1 MEKPKSENQ
10 PAETEANKD
19 SKPTEQENKQKAV
32 VDMQAPDI
40 TNPADKIDEQDFII
54 NPNKFVNTTGKEIDY
69 QKLIAHFGCH
79 GVDETLKTKFEA
91 VTGQTMHHML
101 RRDIFFAHRDFHVF
115 LKAVED
121 KKPVYLYTGRGPS
134 TDSMHLGH
142 LLPFI
147 FCKYLQDV
155 FGCPMVIQITD
166 DEKYFYQPQQ
176 SEKFKPKDLNW
187 FSEIALENI
196 KDIIACGFDESKTF
210 IFRDCDYIGTMYP
223 NICRMQRH
231 ITYSQ
236 VKGIFGFDGSEN
248 TGKVAYPAIQ
258 AVPCMSSTFPHIF
271 GDKNNAVCLIPCG
284 IDQDPY
290 FRMTRDIAQRMKFP
304 KPTGIYSKFFP
315 ALQGFDGKMSSSIPN
330 SAIFLTDTPAQIKN
344 KINKYAFSG
353 GKVTLEEHRKYGA
366 DIDVDVSYNYLRF
379 FLEDDAKLD
388 DIGKKYKSGEMLTSE
403 VKSVLIDIL
412 QKVVGDHQAAR
423 KNVSMEMVHR
433 FMKIRPIK

>member
-1 MEKPKSENQ
+1 MEVNQ
-10 PAETEANKD
+10 TEIQEIKM
-19 SKPTEQENKQKAV
+19 EQKVHEEKQTGEQKG
-32 VDMQAPDI
+32 
-40 TNPADKIDEQDFII
+40 NDEDFII

-69 QKLIAHFGCH
+69 QKLINHFGCS
-79 GVDETLKTKFEA
+79 GLTEELKQKFET
-91 VTGQTMHHML
+91 VSGKKMHALL

-115 LKAVED
+115 LKAVEE
-121 KKPVYLYTGRGPS
+121 KKPHYLYTGRGPS

-155 FGCPMVIQITD
+155 FDCPMVIQITD
-166 DEKYFYQPQQ
+166 DEKYFYQQTQ
-176 SEKFKPKDLNW
+176 TDKHKPNDLDW
-187 FSEIALENI
+187 FSNIAIENI
-196 KDIIACGFDESKTF
+196 KDIIACGFNPEKTF
-210 IFRDCDYIGTMYP
+210 IFRDTDYIQYMYP
-223 NICRMQRH
+223 NICRLQRH

-236 VKGIFGFDGSEN
+236 IKGIFGLDGSEN

-290 FRMTRDIAQRMKFP
+290 FRMTRDIAQRLKFP

-315 ALQGFDGKMSSSIPN
+315 ALQGFDGKMSSSDPS
-330 SAIFLTDTPAQIKN
+330 SAIFLTDTPNQIKN

-353 GKVTLEEHRKYGA
+353 GQANIEDHRKMGA
-366 DIDVDVSYNYLRF
+366 NLDVDVPYHYLRF
-379 FLEDDAKLD
+379 FLEDDEQLA
-388 DIGKKYKSGEMLTSE
+388 DIGSKYGKGEMLTSE
-403 VKSVLIDIL
+403 IKGTLISLL
-412 QKVVGDHQAAR
+412 QKIVGDHQAAR
-423 KNVSMEMVHR
+423 KNVTMEIVNQ